1 MIPMLDASPNKILE
15 WREKYDIEILQLASP
30 LTRNRHHPGIEFG
43 YDCGAYTMHPLS
55 NPNWIP
61 EEKAQMYICKW
72 VVLPDVVGC
81 ARATNAMFHLM
92 KDKFRPHQR
101 AIVAQNGSENDQD
114 EDLAIP
120 WEEIGCLFIG
130 GTSEWKDTHGVR
142 LAIHAKTH
150 YPHIWVHVGR
160 VNTKRRVSLFFDHAD
175 SFDGSGLVRF
185 GMLEDLV
192 PRIKELQS
200 SKQKKLEDF
209 A

>member
-1 MIPMLDASPNKILE
+1 
-15 WREKYDIEILQLASP
+15 
-30 LTRNRHHPGIEFG
+30 
-43 YDCGAYTMHPLS
+43 
-55 NPNWIP
+55 
-61 EEKAQMYICKW
+61 
-72 VVLPDVVGC
+72 
-81 ARATNAMFHLM
+81 MFHLM

-130 GTSEWKDTHGVR
+130 GTTEWKDTHGVK